1 MNRSLLSLALLIA
14 APLVH
19 AQSGTTQ
26 FVSDDIAV
34 VLREAPRNDAGSLG
48 SLRSGQKVTVLESL
62 GPDSFAR
69 VRTADGREGWMTAR
83 YLSAQPAAKDRV
95 TQMKAD
101 LDAAQSQIKSLQ
113 DQLKAAQAQLDQARP
128 AFELAQDNTRLKA
141 ELAAREQAGAAL
153 QQQFDQERARRA
165 TMLTGAGLL
174 SGGVVLGLLLPW
186 LLRSRRRRR
195 YGDF

>member
-1 MNRSLLSLALLIA
+1 MNRSLIFCALLLA

-26 FVSDDIAV
+26 FISDDIAV

-48 SLRSGQKVTVLESL
+48 SLRSGQKVTVLETL

-95 TQMKAD
+95 AQLKAD
-101 LDAAQSQIKSLQ
+101 LDAAQKQIKSLQ
-113 DQLKAAQAQLDQARP
+113 AELGAAKAQLDQARP
-128 AFELAQDNTRLKA
+128 AFELAQDNTRLKS
-141 ELAAREQAGAAL
+141 ELAAKEQASQAL
-153 QQQFDQERARRA
+153 RQQFDQERARRA
-165 TMLTGAGLL
+165 TLLTGAGLL

-186 LLRSRRRRR
+186 LLQSRRRRR

>member
-48 SLRSGQKVTVLESL
+48 NLRSGQKVTVLESL

-113 DQLKAAQAQLDQARP
+113 DQLKAAQVQLDQARP

>member
-26 FVSDDIAV
+26 FISDDIAV

-48 SLRSGQKVTVLESL
+48 SLRSGQKVTVLETL

-69 VRTADGREGWMTAR
+69 VRTTDGREGWMTAR

-95 TQMKAD
+95 AQLKAD
-101 LDAAQSQIKSLQ
+101 LDTAQNQIKSLQ
-113 DQLKAAQAQLDQARP
+113 AELGAAKAQLDKARP

-141 ELAAREQAGAAL
+141 ELAAKEQASQAL
-153 QQQFDQERARRA
+153 RQQFDQERARRA
-165 TMLTGAGLL
+165 TLLTGAGLL

-186 LLRSRRRRR
+186 LMQSRRRRR